1 MGVEKQVIR
10 PGTGPKPTPGQTVT
24 VHCTGYGWDEGVMGM
39 QVAEVARL
47 RKRIRVPVSI
57 CCVITYVMTPQV
69 SVCVGFVGNAISCPS
84 VRRGSLHGLMK
95 LLMDLFYTCLQCS
108 PDYAYGAGGFPTW
121 GIQPN
126 SVLEFEIEVLS
137 LK

>member
-10 PGTGPKPTPGQTVT
+10 PGTGPKPTPG
-24 VHCTGYGWDEGVMGM
+24 WDEGVMGM

-47 RKRIRVPVSI
+47 R
-57 CCVITYVMTPQV
+57 
-69 SVCVGFVGNAISCPS
+69 
-84 VRRGSLHGLMK
+84 
-95 LLMDLFYTCLQCS
+95 CS
-108 PDYAYGAGGFPTW
+108 PDYAYGAGGFPAW